1 MIAPIINIQHTTP
14 TAEPTIIA
22 VIESFDDES
31 TAFDMIESV
40 FDVVF
45 GVEMNVVPSI
55 LVLVE
60 DGNDDDVVELDADDD
75 DDDIVEEDKL
85 FVLSTIEDDNIVDG
99 GGVTATTV
107 VSSTLVTISA
117 GNGR

>member
-1 MIAPIINIQHTTP
+1 MIAPINNIQHTRP

-60 DGNDDDVVELDADDD
+60 DGNDDDVVELDVDDI
-75 DDDIVEEDKL
+75 DDIVEEDKM
-85 FVLSTIEDDNIVDG
+85 FVLSTMEDDNIVDG
-99 GGVTATTV
+99 GGATATTV
-107 VSSTLVTISA
+107 VSSTLVTISV
-117 GNGR
+117 GKGR